1 MFEYFYNEIFR
12 KTVIGFGTLFNNIT
26 IRKTDAA
33 GNVASIMKVPLAYGP
48 TQKFLARLEQNPN
61 LNAPTS
67 LSLPRMSFE
76 MNGLSYDPS
85 RKTTSTQTFI
95 SQKLSSKTTATKQF
109 MPVPYNMRFELAI
122 MSKTNEDALEI
133 IEQILPYFQP
143 QYNITINLVDE
154 IGEKRDV
161 PIVLEGISM
170 SDDYEGDFTTRRALV
185 YTLNFT
191 AKTYIF
197 GPVDRSGSG
206 LILSSNI
213 DISTTTPRGPREV
226 RYTATARATQP
237 YDENSSGYC
246 ITTLDEDLSATER
259 YITVADGSGIAAELT
274 TTLGSRKCVRIVIDG
289 ELMHVKEVSESGNQ
303 LVVERGY
310 EGTVAT
316 EHVNGTCIN
325 LLSTADDPLI
335 EIGDDFGF
343 NETTS
348 FFQDFKEFTQEG
360 DI

>member
-1 MFEYFYNEIFR
+1 MFEYFYHEIFR
-12 KTVIGFGTLFNNIT
+12 KTVIGFGTLFNNVT
-26 IRKTDAA
+26 IRKTNSSGDI
-33 GNVASIMKVPLAYGP
+33 VSILKVPLAYGP
-48 TQKFLARLEQNPN
+48 TQKFLARLDQNPN
-61 LNAPTS
+61 INAPTS

-76 MNGLSYDPS
+76 MNGLIYDPS

-95 SQKLSSKTTATKQF
+95 SQKLSSATTAKKTF
-109 MPVPYNMRFELAI
+109 MPVPYNMRFELSI

-154 IGEKRDV
+154 IGEKRDI

-191 AKTYIF
+191 AKTYLF
-197 GPVDRSGSG
+197 GPVGSG
-206 LILSSNI
+206 AGLIKSATV
-213 DISTTTPRGPREV
+213 DITTIAPRGPREV
-226 RYTATARATQP
+226 RYTVTPRATQD
-237 YDENSSGYC
+237 YDNDA
-246 ITTLDEDLSATER
+246 TTSIAEDLSAQER
-259 YITVADGSGIAAELT
+259 YVTVNDASSLSQYG
-274 TTLGSRKCVRIVIDG
+274 RIVVD
-289 ELMHVKEVSESGNQ
+289 SEMMYIESINDNQ
-303 LVVERGY
+303 LVVKRGY
-310 EGTVAT
+310 EGTIAA
-316 EHVNGTCIN
+316 EHVNGATVN
-325 LLSTADDPLI
+325 VLTAADDALI

>member
-1 MFEYFYNEIFR
+1 MFEYFYHEIFR

-26 IRKTDAA
+26 IRKTNSQGA
-33 GNVASIMKVPLAYGP
+33 VTSILKVPLAYGP
-48 TQKFLARLEQNPN
+48 TQKFLARLDQNPN
-61 LNAPTS
+61 INAPTS

-76 MNGLSYDPS
+76 MNGLTYDSS

-95 SQKLSSKTTATKQF
+95 SQKLSEKTKATKTF
-109 MPVPYNMRFELAI
+109 MPVPYNMRFELSI
-122 MSKTNEDALEI
+122 MSKNNEDALEI

-161 PIVLEGISM
+161 PVVLEGISM

-191 AKTYIF
+191 AKTYLF

-206 LILSSNI
+206 LILT
-213 DISTTTPRGPREV
+213 STVDVTTVSPRGPREL
-226 RYTATARATQP
+226 RFSASARATQP

-246 ITTLDEDLSATER
+246 ITTIEEDLSADER
-259 YITVADGSGIAAELT
+259 YITVADASGIAAELT
-274 TTLGSRKCVRIVIDG
+274 TTVGSRKCVRIVIDG
-289 ELMHVKEVSESGNQ
+289 ELMHVKQVSGNQ

-325 LLSTADDPLI
+325 LLSTADDALI